1 MLKTGSRIDD
11 TRYWNG
17 CTAALLAALLLF
29 VAATFDQHGISND
42 EPVQHTYGRLLLE
55 FYRSGFT
62 DLRAFHYVNLYLY
75 GGLFDIIAAWLE
87 THTTLSVWDLRHL
100 LTAGF
105 GVSAIL
111 AAALLGRL
119 LASPRAGFLAALL
132 LTLTGAWSGA
142 IFTHTK
148 DIPFGAAMIWSVYF
162 GTRVVMQMPRP
173 DWGPLVGTG
182 LAIGASL
189 GLRVGG
195 LFALFY
201 VGAGVLAMLWVL
213 SRHPRDLLAG
223 VVTVAPQLIVLG
235 TTALL
240 VMGLSWPWSVMGWR
254 NLYDAATKFSH
265 FSFDMMT
272 MLDGKL
278 LKIGAVPATYLSQYL
293 LVRLPELLLC
303 GLAAALAMA
312 VLSGLRRQVSATQ
325 LVQRTPLLLAAAFP
339 VAFSLATAPA
349 LYNGVRH
356 FSFVL
361 PPLAVLAGMGLD
373 GLLRELRSWRVASA
387 LTVALL
393 LGIAGENLLVLVRL
407 HPYEYVAYNHLTGG
421 WAGAQDRYE
430 GDYWNDSLREAAHLL
445 NRLLRDEL
453 GTAPAGFTVAV
464 CAESVQ
470 ASTYLD
476 PRFRVVRDW
485 PSADFY
491 LSAVQTRCDRA
502 LGGTVIGD
510 VSRDGVPL
518 LVIKDRRELV
528 GHERRVLG
536 EDADPP

>member
-1 MLKTGSRIDD
+1 M
-11 TRYWNG
+11 
-17 CTAALLAALLLF
+17 
-29 VAATFDQHGISND
+29 
-42 EPVQHTYGRLLLE
+42 
-55 FYRSGFT
+55 
-62 DLRAFHYVNLYLY
+62 
-75 GGLFDIIAAWLE
+75 
-87 THTTLSVWDLRHL
+87 
-100 LTAGF
+100 
-105 GVSAIL
+105 
-111 AAALLGRL
+111 
-119 LASPRAGFLAALL
+119 
-132 LTLTGAWSGA
+132 
-142 IFTHTK
+142 FTHTK

-162 GTRVVMQMPRP
+162 GTRVVMHLPRP
-173 DWGPLVGTG
+173 AWGPLVGTG

-201 VGAGVLAMLWVL
+201 VGAAVLAMLWVQA
-213 SRHPRDLLAG
+213 RRPRDLLTGAL
-223 VVTVAPQLIVLG
+223 VAAPRLAVLG
-235 TTALL
+235 ATALV
-240 VMGLSWPWSVMGWR
+240 VMGLSWPWSVMGWH

-272 MLDGKL
+272 LLDGRL
-278 LKIGAVPATYLSQYL
+278 LKIGAVPATYLSKYL
-293 LVRLPELLLC
+293 LIRLPELLLC
-303 GLAAALAMA
+303 GLAAALVLAAAA
-312 VLSGLRRQVSATQ
+312 VVRRQVPAAV
-325 LVQRTPLLLAAAFP
+325 LAQRTPLLLAAVFP
-339 VAFSLATAPA
+339 VAFSLATTPA

-361 PPLAVLAGMGLD
+361 PPLAVLAGLGLD
-373 GLLRELRSWRVASA
+373 SLLRQVRHWRIASA

-393 LGIAGENLLVLVRL
+393 LGIAGENLLVLMRL
-407 HPYEYVAYNHLTGG
+407 HPYEYVAYNHLAGG

-430 GDYWNDSLREAAHLL
+430 GDYWNDSLREASHLL

-491 LSAVQTRCDRA
+491 LSAVQTHCDRA

-536 EDADPP
+536 EDADP

>member
-11 TRYWNG
+11 TRYWNW

-29 VAATFDQHGISND
+29 VVATFDEHGISND

-75 GGLFDIIAAWLE
+75 GGLFDIAAAWLE
-87 THTTLSVWDLRHL
+87 THTSMSVWDLRHL

-119 LASPRAGFLAALL
+119 LASPRAGFFAALL

-142 IFTHTK
+142 MFTHTK

-162 GTRVVMQMPRP
+162 GTRIVMQLPRP
-173 DWGPLVGTG
+173 GWGPLLGAG

-195 LFALFY
+195 LFALLY
-201 VGAGVLAMLWVL
+201 LGAGVLAMLWVQ
-213 SRHPRDLLAG
+213 SRTLRDGVAGLIVAAPRLLATG
-223 VVTVAPQLIVLG
+223 AA
-235 TTALL
+235 ALL
-240 VMGLSWPWSVMGWR
+240 VMGLAWPWSVMGWR

-272 MLDGKL
+272 VLDGRL
-278 LKIGAVPATYLSQYL
+278 IKIGAVPGTYLSQYL
-293 LVRLPELLLC
+293 LVRLPELLLL
-303 GLAAALAMA
+303 GLVAGIVTTALALA
-312 VLSGLRRQVSATQ
+312 RRGVTTDTLARR
-325 LVQRTPLLLAAAFP
+325 LPLLLAAAFP
-339 VAFSLATAPA
+339 IVFSLATAPA

-373 GLLRELRSWRVASA
+373 CLLLRVRPWRIASA
-387 LTVALL
+387 FAVAVL
-393 LGIAGENLLVLVRL
+393 LGIAGENLLVLLRL

-421 WAGAQDRYE
+421 WAGARDRYE
-430 GDYWNDSLREAAHLL
+430 GDYWNDSLREASHLL
-445 NRLLRDEL
+445 NRLLSDEL

-502 LGGTVIGD
+502 LAGTVIGD

-536 EDADPP
+536 EDPAP

>member
-1 MLKTGSRIDD
+1 MLKTGTRIDD
-11 TRYWNG
+11 TRYWNW
-17 CTAALLAALLLF
+17 CTAALLAALVLF
-29 VAATFDQHGISND
+29 VAATFDEHGISND
-42 EPVQHTYGRLLLE
+42 EPVQHTYGHLLLQ

-62 DLRAFHYVNLYLY
+62 DFRAFHYVNLYLY

-87 THTTLSVWDLRHL
+87 PHTSLSVWDLRHL

-111 AAALLGRL
+111 AVALMGRL
-119 LASPRAGFLAALL
+119 LESPRAGFLAALL

-142 IFTHTK
+142 MFTHTK
-148 DIPFGAAMIWSVYF
+148 DIPFGAAMIWAVYF
-162 GTRVVMQMPRP
+162 GTRVIIQLPRP
-173 DWGPLVGTG
+173 DFGPLLATG
-182 LAIGASL
+182 IAIGASL

-201 VGAGVLAMLWVL
+201 VGAGVLATLWL
-213 SRHPRDLLAG
+213 QARRPRDLLDGALAA
-223 VVTVAPQLIVLG
+223 APRLLALFA
-235 TTALL
+235 TALV
-240 VMGLSWPWSVMGWR
+240 VMGLTWPWSLMGWH

-272 MLDGKL
+272 LLDGKL
-278 LKIGAVPATYLSQYL
+278 LKIGSVPATYLSQYL
-293 LVRLPELLLC
+293 LVRLPELLLG
-303 GLAAALAMA
+303 GLAAAIAIAALAL
-312 VLSGLRRQVSATQ
+312 VRRDVNYAR
-325 LVQRTPLLLAAAFP
+325 LAQRTPLLLAAVFP
-339 VAFSLATAPA
+339 IAFSLATAPA

-361 PPLAVLAGMGLD
+361 PPLAVLAGIGLD
-373 GLLRELRSWRVASA
+373 GALRQVRQWRVVSA
-387 LTVALL
+387 FTVALL
-393 LGIAGENLLVLVRL
+393 LAVAGENLLVMVRL

-430 GDYWNDSLREAAHLL
+430 GDYWNDSLREAAQLL

-485 PSADFY
+485 ASADFY
-491 LSAVQTRCDRA
+491 LSAVQTHCDRA
-502 LGGTVIGD
+502 LAGTVIGD
-510 VSRDGVPL
+510 ISRQGTPL

-528 GHERRVLG
+528 GHERRVMG
-536 EDADPP
+536 EDPSP